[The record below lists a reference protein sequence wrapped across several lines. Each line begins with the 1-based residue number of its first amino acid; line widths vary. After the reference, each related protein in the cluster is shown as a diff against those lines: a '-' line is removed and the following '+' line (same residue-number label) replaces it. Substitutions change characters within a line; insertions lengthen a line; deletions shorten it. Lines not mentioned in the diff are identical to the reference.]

1 MKTCRS
7 ERIKLLT
14 ERAKTNNIYTDDL
27 DIGES
32 AYLLGLISAINL
44 YNQKIIDRDELL
56 FRQKQL
62 QSQLEIYYIHCE
74 LYEYHANIRNK
85 YSPVLTDAEQN
96 GCPLC
101 KKLIRIFDGR
111 DSD

>member
-1 MKTCRS
+1 MKICRS

-32 AYLLGLISAINL
+32 SYLLGLISAITL
-44 YNQKIIDRDELL
+44 YNQKIISRDELS
-56 FRQKQL
+56 FKQKYL

-74 LYEYHANIRNK
+74 LYEHHAEIRNR
-85 YSPVLTDAEQN
+85 YSPVLTKAEKN
-96 GCPLC
+96 GCPIC
-101 KKLIRIFDGR
+101 RKIIRIFDGR
-111 DSD
+111 EFH

>member
-1 MKTCRS
+1 MMTCHS
-7 ERIKLLT
+7 DRIKILT
-14 ERAKTNNIYTDDL
+14 DRAKNNNTYTDDL

-44 YNQKIIDRDELL
+44 YNQKIIDRDELS

-111 DSD
+111 DSN

>member
-1 MKTCRS
+1 MKICRS

-32 AYLLGLISAINL
+32 AYLLGLISTITL
-44 YNQKIIDRDELL
+44 YNQKIIDRNELA
-56 FRQKQL
+56 FQQKKL

-74 LYEYHANIRNK
+74 LYEYHANIRNR
-85 YSPVLTDAEQN
+85 YSSVLTDAEKN
-96 GCPLC
+96 GCPIC
-101 KKLIRIFDGR
+101 RKIIRIFDGR
-111 DSD
+111 EFQ